1 MDTLLS
7 ILAVVCGLTGVAGCF
22 LPVLPGPPVAYLGLL
37 LVHWTDYAQF
47 SVEYLDM
54 WAVLTGAVTLADYLL
69 PAWITGRLGGS
80 RQATRGA
87 AIGTLAGLFFMPW
100 GLVLGPFAGAFIG
113 EMLHDRTDNARAF
126 RVAFGSFLA
135 FVLGTGLK
143 LVVSLLMTFA
153 IVKAVLF

>member
-37 LVHWTDYAQF
+37 LVHWTDYAQV
-47 SVEYLDM
+47 SGEYLAL

-87 AIGTLAGLFFMPW
+87 AIGTVAGLFFMPW

>member
-1 MDTLLS
+1 M
-7 ILAVVCGLTGVAGCF
+7 
-22 LPVLPGPPVAYLGLL
+22 
-37 LVHWTDYAQF
+37 HWTDYAQF
-47 SVEYLDM
+47 SGEYLAL

-87 AIGTLAGLFFMPW
+87 AIGTVAGLFFMPW

>member
-47 SVEYLDM
+47 SGEYLAL
-54 WAVLTGAVTLADYLL
+54 WAVLTVAVTLADYLL

>member
-22 LPVLPGPPVAYLGLL
+22 LPVLPGPPVAFLGLL
-37 LVHWTDYAQF
+37 LVHWTDYALF
-47 SVEYLDM
+47 SGEYLAL
-54 WAVLTGAVTLADYLL
+54 WAVLTGAVTLAEYLL

-87 AIGTLAGLFFMPW
+87 AIGTVAGLFFMPW

-113 EMLHDRTDNARAF
+113 EMLHDRTDNVRAF

-135 FVLGTGLK
+135 FVLCTGLM

-153 IVKAVLF
+153 IVKAV

>member
-47 SVEYLDM
+47 SGEYLAL

-100 GLVLGPFAGAFIG
+100 GLVLGPFAGAFI
-113 EMLHDRTDNARAF
+113 ERCC
-126 RVAFGSFLA
+126 
-135 FVLGTGLK
+135 
-143 LVVSLLMTFA
+143 MTVPIMPGRSA
-153 IVKAVLF
+153 WHSALFSPLYSVRG

>member
-47 SVEYLDM
+47 SGEYLAL
-54 WAVLTGAVTLADYLL
+54 WAVLT
-69 PAWITGRLGGS
+69 AWITGRLGGS

-87 AIGTLAGLFFMPW
+87 AIGTVAGLFFMPW

-113 EMLHDRTDNARAF
+113 EMLHDRTDNVRAF

>member
-37 LVHWTDYAQF
+37 LVHWTDDAQF
-47 SVEYLDM
+47 SGEYLAL

-87 AIGTLAGLFFMPW
+87 AIGTVAGLFFMPW

>member
-37 LVHWTDYAQF
+37 LVHWTVYAQF
-47 SVEYLDM
+47 SGEYLAL

-87 AIGTLAGLFFMPW
+87 AIGTVAGLFFMPW

>member
-47 SVEYLDM
+47 SGEYLAL

-80 RQATRGA
+80 RQATRGGGHRHRGRIVLHALGIGARSLRRCLYRRDA
-87 AIGTLAGLFFMPW
+87 A
-100 GLVLGPFAGAFIG
+100 
-113 EMLHDRTDNARAF
+113 
-126 RVAFGSFLA
+126 
-135 FVLGTGLK
+135 
-143 LVVSLLMTFA
+143 
-153 IVKAVLF
+153 

>member
-37 LVHWTDYAQF
+37 LVHWTDYAQI
-47 SVEYLDM
+47 SVEYLAL

-87 AIGTLAGLFFMPW
+87 AIGTVAGLFFMPW

-113 EMLHDRTDNARAF
+113 EMLHDRTDNVRAF